1 MPSMT
6 AHPRDVPND
15 RAVIL
20 VGFPKGLEEA
30 LSVLL
35 GSHHFT
41 VRSTPSASKAIEL
54 IQTARVDLVV
64 ASSRCPPSS
73 VLELTEA
80 LGTPRQARV
89 IVLIAGHD
97 PVAEQRFR
105 DAGLQYVLTM
115 PVSAEDL
122 LRAGS

>member
-1 MPSMT
+1 M
-6 AHPRDVPND
+6 
-15 RAVIL
+15 
-20 VGFPKGLEEA
+20 
-30 LSVLL
+30 LL
-35 GSHHFT
+35 GSHRFA
-41 VRSTPSASKAIEL
+41 VQITPSASKAIE
-54 IQTARVDLVV
+54 IIARTRVHLVV

-80 LGTPRQARV
+80 LGTPRYARV

-97 PVAEQRFR
+97 PEAEGRYR
-105 DAGLQYVLTM
+105 AAGLQYVLTM